1 MKRLILFLAGL
12 IASQAIS
19 TAQSATQSILYYS
32 GSDLQYKCEAKSTQ
46 PKAATVTVSAASN
59 ANPVSFTAT
68 THSLFYTST
77 ATALPVVNITGGTG
91 NWTVINGNWVATP
104 TSANAFTIPVD
115 STSLGALTGTLV
127 VTTLSPRLTDAVWKV
142 ELFAYDGS
150 HNLLFHGIAVAAA
163 GAGAAPVV
171 GPGNVGPPDQFNQ
184 ICANRAS
191 LAYQ

>member
-1 MKRLILFLAGL
+1 MKRLILFLAAM
-12 IASQAIS
+12 IACQ
-19 TAQSATQSILYYS
+19 AQSAVQTLLYYS
-32 GSDLQYKCEAKSTQ
+32 GSNLQYQCTAKSTQ
-46 PKAATVTVSAASN
+46 PKTATITVSAASN

-68 THSLFYTST
+68 AHNLFYTATST
-77 ATALPVVNITGGTG
+77 VLPIVNITGGTG
-91 NWTVINGNWVATP
+91 NWAAVNGNWVATP

-115 STSLGALTGTLV
+115 STAFGALTGTLV

-142 ELFAYDGS
+142 ETFQYDGS
-150 HNLLFHGIAVAAA
+150 NNLLFHGVAVAAA
-163 GAGAAPVV
+163 GAGTAPVT